1 MKGTDM
7 KYTNPI
13 IRGFYPDPS
22 ICRAEDYFYL
32 VCSSFQFFPALPLF
46 RSKNLTDW
54 EPIGH
59 CITRKSQLDLSGVK
73 PSGGIYA
80 PTIRYNNG
88 RFYVV
93 VTNTSGSGNFYVYT
107 DDINGEW
114 SEPVQVDRGGIDPSL
129 LFDNG
134 KTYFMSNGEDDFGE
148 KGISLC
154 EIDID
159 TGKVLT
165 PAKCISKGT
174 GGRFIE
180 APHLYHIGEYYYLL
194 AAEGGTEYGHTECM
208 FRSKEPYGPYESC
221 PHNPILTN
229 RNLGAYIVQGAG
241 HADIVEDGSGQWWMV
256 NLAFRQIHMW
266 RQFHHLGREVFLEPI
281 YWTKDGWLK
290 VGTDSTSRLGYEVNE
305 KGCTVCDPDGFPSE
319 KWTIRPVTA
328 CYVRCPE
335 YGNYRF
341 ENDCIYL
348 LGSEEKLNGMGNV
361 TFVGERQREFDCA
374 AETEIDGKTVGENT
388 RCGLTVY
395 MNESNHYDL
404 TVEKTAEG
412 CLVKGIITIG
422 GVEIKMGEITA
433 KSDAISL
440 KITAESQSYQLH
452 AKNAAGEW
460 QQLAGME
467 SKYISTEV
475 CEGFT
480 GVIIGIFCEDSGEDR
495 KPVKFTLK

>member
-1 MKGTDM
+1 M
-7 KYTNPI
+7 KYTNPV

-22 ICRAEDYFYL
+22 ICRAGDHFYL
-32 VCSSFQFFPALPLF
+32 VCSSFQFFPAIPLF

-59 CITRKSQLDLSGVK
+59 CITRKSQLDLSGVN
-73 PSGGIYA
+73 PSGGIFA

-93 VTNTSGSGNFYVYT
+93 VTNTSGCGNFYVYT

-114 SEPVQVDRGGIDPSL
+114 SEPIRVDRGGIDPSL
-129 LFDNG
+129 LFEDG
-134 KTYFMSNGEDDFGE
+134 KTYFMSNGVDEFGE

-154 EIDID
+154 EIDVD

-165 PAKCISKGT
+165 PAKCICKGT
-174 GGRFIE
+174 GGRSVE
-180 APHLYHIGEYYYLL
+180 APHLYRIGEYYYLL
-194 AAEGGTEYGHTECM
+194 VAEGGTEYGHTECM

-229 RNLGAYIVQGAG
+229 KNLSNYMVQGAG
-241 HADIVEDGSGQWWMV
+241 HADIVEDESGQWWMV
-256 NLAFRQIHMW
+256 NLAFRQIHRW

-281 YWTKDGWLK
+281 YWTEDGWLK
-290 VGTDSTSRLGYEVNE
+290 VGTDGTSRLGYEADK
-305 KGCTVCDPDGFPSE
+305 KGCTVCDPDGFPAE

-361 TFVGERQREFDCA
+361 TFVGERQREFDCT
-374 AETEIDGKTVGENT
+374 AETEIDGKTMSENT

-395 MNESNHYDL
+395 MDERNHYDL
-404 TVEKTAEG
+404 AVEKRAEG

-422 GVEIKMGEITA
+422 GVEIKMGEINA
-433 KSDAISL
+433 KVDAISL